1 MKKIFGL
8 LFVFCA
14 SLMFVSCLSDNSKDI
29 EKLIASRDYDKA
41 REIAIAEFSD
51 YGGHNNVQSLKLYQ
65 IAKAQIEEI
74 FVDGDYKEAYEVAR
88 ETKQPFAFQDVFAE
102 NVNNVLRKGNYD
114 FIFKVLGEWKIY
126 CEYNET
132 LSDLVKNEDFLLKEP
147 SRDDDYIKTDAH
159 QTSWESNGPYNADV
173 RRFNS
178 IVDKVLEAC
187 VEEKDAGNI
196 KECLKLYMPYA
207 ALDSKKD
214 TGEKCIDENYYLFT
228 YKLQNTAKDEAQQRV
243 ADAGIEL

>member
-1 MKKIFGL
+1 M
-8 LFVFCA
+8 
-14 SLMFVSCLSDNSKDI
+14 
-29 EKLIASRDYDKA
+29 
-41 REIAIAEFSD
+41 
-51 YGGHNNVQSLKLYQ
+51 
-65 IAKAQIEEI
+65 
-74 FVDGDYKEAYEVAR
+74 DGDYKDAYEVAR

-132 LSDLVKNEDFLLKEP
+132 LRHIVKNEDLLLKET
-147 SRDDDYIKTDAH
+147 SRDDDYIITDAH
-159 QTSWESNGPYNADV
+159 HTSYDSNGPYNADV

-187 VEEKDAGNI
+187 IEEKDAGNI

-207 ALDSKKD
+207 AIANKKD
-214 TGEKCIDENYYLFT
+214 TGEPCSDRGNYFLYTF
-228 YKLQNTAKDEAQQRV
+228 KQVNTAKEEAQKKV
-243 ADAGIEL
+243 AEAGIEL